1 MPKID
6 ALIESISQTITN
18 YQIESNGKIFLS
30 TIDLN
35 MLMARMPFEC
45 VDMTC
50 TYRFNTS
57 FFWIHRCA
65 CQVPQSRES

>member
-6 ALIESISQTITN
+6 ALIESISQTITK

-45 VDMTC
+45 VDMSC
-50 TYRFNTS
+50 MYR
-57 FFWIHRCA
+57 I
-65 CQVPQSRES
+65 QSRES